1 MSSAHVV
8 PRNDLVE
15 ESWNFIQHAIATAES
30 EVRKLA
36 HDRLE
41 MLARI
46 VQPLAWLLLFGPVL
60 SHLREIP
67 TGGLRYID
75 FIVPGIVAQGV
86 LFVSVVYGVA
96 LLWERDAG
104 ILQRYLATPASRG
117 ALVLGKALSAGV
129 RVMPQVVFI
138 YVLSAILGVQL
149 RLRPLPLLGVL
160 TMVAVGAAIFCTF
173 SLIVACIVKTRERFM
188 GLTQLLT
195 FPFFFA
201 SNAIYPVAIMPGWMR
216 RASVVNPLTYLVDAL
231 RALMLAGGRSMIS
244 IPVDFGILI
253 LVFLALLLL
262 ASKLYHRLSY

>member
-1 MSSAHVV
+1 MSSAPVV
-8 PRNDLVE
+8 PRNALVE
-15 ESWNFIQHAIATAES
+15 ESWSFFHHAMAAAES

-60 SHLREIP
+60 SHLHEIP

-75 FIVPGIVAQGV
+75 FMVPGIVAQGV

-96 LLWERDAG
+96 LLWERDGG
-104 ILQRYLATPASRG
+104 ILQRYLATPVSRG

-129 RVMPQVVFI
+129 RVMPQVLFI

-160 TMVAVGAAIFCTF
+160 ALVAIGAGIFCSF
-173 SLIVACIVKTRERFM
+173 SLIIACLVKTRERFM

-201 SNAIYPVAIMPGWMR
+201 SNAIYPIAIMPGWLR
-216 RASVVNPLTYLVDAL
+216 RVSVVNPLTYLVDGL
-231 RALMLAGGRSMIS
+231 RALMLAGGQSTVGIR
-244 IPVDFGILI
+244 VDFGILVLI
-253 LVFLALLLL
+253 LVLVWGLA
-262 ASKLYHRLSY
+262 AKLYKRLSY

>member
-1 MSSAHVV
+1 MSSAPVV
-8 PRNDLVE
+8 LQNGLVE
-15 ESWNFIQHAIATAES
+15 EGWQFLQHTIATAES

-60 SHLREIP
+60 SHLHEIP
-67 TGGLRYID
+67 TGGLRYLD

-104 ILQRYLATPASRG
+104 ILQRYLASPASRG

-138 YVLSAILGVQL
+138 YVLSAILGVPL
-149 RLRPLPLLGVL
+149 RLRPSSLLGVFAF
-160 TMVAVGAAIFCTF
+160 VVVGAAIFCTF
-173 SLIVACIVKTRERFM
+173 SLIVACLVKTRERFM

-201 SNAIYPVAIMPGWMR
+201 SNAIYPVAIMPTWLR
-216 RASVVNPLTYLVDAL
+216 RVSVVNPLTYLVDAL
-231 RALMLAGGRSMIS
+231 RALMLDGGRSMTGVA
-244 IPVDFGILI
+244 VDFGILI
-253 LVFLALLLL
+253 LILLALLVL